1 MARRA
6 HSDCALAQLG
16 LGCGVVGLELSFMAD
31 TPEKRKRSWA
41 FRIARAVCVL
51 LLLLVTLIYFVYVLP
66 FWGIPFSQSR
76 HGRVPLTPPWALE
89 CWLWEDDVNTEA
101 YVKEL
106 LEGYAKYDLPVRT
119 ILIDSPWSWQYN
131 DFKLDDERYPEADK
145 FFRGLKAQGY
155 RVVFWMTCMVNSQS
169 KDTRMTDSRDFYE
182 LACSK
187 NFLAGR
193 GYQVKWWK
201 GKGGFIDYSSPEAM
215 KWWHGL
221 QDQVLDWGLD
231 GWKLDGCDTFF
242 SGKLGKLIVP
252 FNRTHSGWMTTR
264 QYMDHYARDEYHY
277 GLSRNPEFI
286 IMVRALDRPWSHPE
300 GFSPLDAATVT
311 WVGDNRHTWKYK
323 ERGIEGAIS
332 DILNSA
338 RLGYCVIG
346 SDVAGYHGHS
356 NPDDTG
362 PATAA
367 LLASW
372 KSKTLAEPQSANTIQ
387 KAATVESGHGARDEI
402 APNIYIRWAEFS
414 AFCGFFL
421 NGGHGERRLWKRTL
435 PELEIVRKFS
445 WLHTELVPYMYSH
458 VVTCHEGGPPLM
470 QPLRDGKFHYLFGDD
485 FLVAPIHEDSSTR
498 TISLP
503 GGQWRYFFDDRE
515 VHQGAAQLT
524 REIALDEFPVFVR
537 EGAVVPV
544 KVQRAYTGLGDEAS
558 AEYMTWLI
566 YPKGTNE
573 FTLFHPESHPKPER
587 TTVKVESGESLK
599 IQFSGKHEPHILRIF
614 THQKPSAVTLDGKQL
629 PEASAADGAW
639 TYDAPHDRLI
649 IKTRGYAG
657 GNYLISW
664 R

>member
-1 MARRA
+1 MANTTER
-6 HSDCALAQLG
+6 
-16 LGCGVVGLELSFMAD
+16 
-31 TPEKRKRSWA
+31 KKRSWP
-41 FRIARAVCVL
+41 FRIARAIGVL
-51 LLLLVTLIYFVYVLP
+51 LLVLVALIYFIYVLP
-66 FWGIPFSQSR
+66 FWGIPFNQSR

-106 LEGYAKYDLPVRT
+106 LDGYAKYDLPVRT

-131 DFKLDDERYPEADK
+131 DFKLDDNRYPEPEK

-169 KDTRMTDSRDFYE
+169 KDTRLTESQDFYE
-182 LACSK
+182 LARSRGY
-187 NFLAGR
+187 LAGR

-201 GKGGFIDYSSPEAM
+201 GKGGFIDYSNPEAM

-221 QDQVLDWGLD
+221 QNQVLDWGAD

-242 SGKLGKLIVP
+242 SGKFGKLIVP

-264 QYMDHYARDEYHY
+264 QYMDHYARDELHH
-277 GLSRNPEFI
+277 GLTQNPEFV
-286 IMVRALDRPWSHPE
+286 IMVRALDQPWSHPE
-300 GFSPLDAATVT
+300 GFSPLEAATVT

-323 ERGIEGAIS
+323 GRGIEGAIS
-332 DILNSA
+332 DILKSA

-346 SDVAGYHGHS
+346 SDVAGYHGRS

-372 KSKTLAEPQSANTIQ
+372 KSKEP
-387 KAATVESGHGARDEI
+387 AAPGPALTVTNAGETPIPLEFGTAARSDEI

-470 QPLRDGKFHYLFGDD
+470 QPLADGKFHYLFGDD
-485 FLVAPIHEDSSTR
+485 FLVAPIHEDKLTR
-498 TISLP
+498 TVSLP
-503 GGQWRYFFDDRE
+503 AGQWRYFFDDRE
-515 VHQGAAQLT
+515 ILQGPARIT
-524 REIALDEFPVFVR
+524 RDFPLDEFPVFIR
-537 EGAVVPV
+537 EGAVVPM
-544 KVQRAYTGLGDEAS
+544 KIKRPYTSLGDQAS
-558 AEYMTWLI
+558 AEYMTWLL
-566 YPKGTNE
+566 YPKGRSE
-573 FTLFHPESHPKPER
+573 FILFHPETHPKPEQ
-587 TTVKVESGESLK
+587 TTVKVDSGDSLK
-599 IQFSGKHEPHILRIF
+599 IEFSGKHEPHILRIF
-614 THQKPSAVTLDGKQL
+614 SKQKPSAVMLDSKKL
-629 PEASAADGAW
+629 PEAPAGDGNGAW
-639 TYDAPHDRLI
+639 SYDAQQEHLI
-649 IKTRGYAG
+649 IKTRDYAEG
-657 GNYLISW
+657 AYLISW